1 MESLMNALERQKI
14 SLPIANTKTMLLYP
28 DFLQPLAVKLA
39 NEHRSKGMDVA
50 LVCFARDKVLAD
62 YEEYGRKEPV
72 RRHCLY
78 SEERFGACYR
88 FVDRR
93 STAGGAVG
101 EEGYEK
107 DEIFDHCTDKRT
119 PGVPDAGA
127 AGKSRHHLR

>member
-62 YEEYGRKEPV
+62 YEEYGRKLIDTATALAEGRKVGRLRMVTPTLVV
-72 RRHCLY
+72 RQ
-78 SEERFGACYR
+78 SSGACHER
-88 FVDRR
+88 
-93 STAGGAVG
+93 
-101 EEGYEK
+101 
-107 DEIFDHCTDKRT
+107 
-119 PGVPDAGA
+119 
-127 AGKSRHHLR
+127 

>member
-62 YEEYGRKEPV
+62 YEEYGRKNSSAALSIFRRAIRCLLSICRQEKYSRWSCRRGRV
-72 RRHCLY
+72 R
-78 SEERFGACYR
+78 
-88 FVDRR
+88 
-93 STAGGAVG
+93 
-101 EEGYEK
+101 
-107 DEIFDHCTDKRT
+107 KR
-119 PGVPDAGA
+119 
-127 AGKSRHHLR
+127 